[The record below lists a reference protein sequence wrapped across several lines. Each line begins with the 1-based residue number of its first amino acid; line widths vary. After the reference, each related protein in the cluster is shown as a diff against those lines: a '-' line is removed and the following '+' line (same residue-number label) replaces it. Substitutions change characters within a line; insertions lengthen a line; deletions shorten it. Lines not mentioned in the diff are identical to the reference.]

1 MSEFNLFAS
10 FDNADDAWLYWYD
23 RLVKQECQDES
34 RDGDVHGEIINAI
47 TELTDPTRNIVTN
60 EVRNLSMRYG
70 IGEMLWYMSGNNEL
84 KEIQKYTKG
93 WDRMS
98 DDGVHVNSNY
108 GWCIKYKFGFDQ
120 WEYIKNMLKEHPETR
135 QAVIHIK
142 SADNKESKDVNCTIS
157 LQFFIRDGKL
167 YCTAYMRSN
176 DIWLGY
182 PYDVFQ
188 FTNMQI
194 LLSMELG
201 LELGTYTHIAGSLH
215 LYERN
220 AVKGYVPKPKYIKPY
235 VF

>member
-34 RDGDVHGEIINAI
+34 RDGDVHGEIINA
-47 TELTDPTRNIVTN
+47 TTVLTDPTRNIVTN

-188 FTNMQI
+188 FTNMQT

>member
-34 RDGDVHGEIINAI
+34 RDGEVHGEIINAI

-108 GWCIKYKFGFDQ
+108 GWCIRHKFGFDQ

-135 QAVIHIK
+135 QAIIHIK